1 MAALSLSIIRTNV
14 GPSQAQGRAA
24 PIPGLSYRD
33 WGILSAA
40 ALWAGLWVLIPVWSD
55 VAPSG
60 DNIEQLVWSQGL
72 ELGYHKHP
80 PLPTWILIGAEHLFA
95 PSLPLTYA
103 LSIAG
108 MLIGAA
114 FLGRLA
120 AELLGRGAALPAVLA
135 TGCIAFFSY
144 RAHIYNHNTVLVPF
158 VYASAWFFL
167 KAARTGRLGFW
178 AMFGVACAAG
188 MLTKYQFV
196 VVLGTFL
203 LIAFSLRLYRQ
214 PPALLGACVAA
225 VVALLLL
232 MPHILWLVGNDFPP
246 FRYAS
251 HMMLTRL
258 GPLQRLDHSAG
269 FALQQVRDGAVA
281 VVMLLLAAGLSRRAP
296 PDESARQLADPAKP
310 TALGDE
316 RVWIF
321 ALGFAPLAIM
331 LALGLFG
338 GVELENHWGTT
349 ALQFTALPALYWMR
363 QRGRTIGVSPVLL
376 VFCTVQVAEAAYVI
390 HDELRDRSLTLDGGR
405 VRAFN
410 PRELAEAAQA
420 DWHRVTSAPL
430 RYVVGST
437 TWGGF
442 IALYA
447 TDRPQVLISG
457 QPSASPWVSM
467 TDLARCGGLY
477 IDPIQPPA
485 GMGQPPSATGA
496 TELPGGDGVLLRHRG
511 EWDAVNYTNSNKGQ
525 ALRIRWTVVPP
536 TRQCSGGL
544 SP

>member
-1 MAALSLSIIRTNV
+1 L
-14 GPSQAQGRAA
+14 
-24 PIPGLSYRD
+24 
-33 WGILSAA
+33 GILSAA
-40 ALWAGLWVLIPVWSD
+40 ALWAVLWVLIPAWSD
-55 VAPSG
+55 VTPSG

-80 PLPTWILIGAEHLFA
+80 PLPTWILIGAEHFFPPGL
-95 PSLPLTYA
+95 LLTYV

-114 FLGRLA
+114 FLWRLA
-120 AELLGRGAALPAVLA
+120 AELLGRAAALPAVLA

-167 KAARTGRLGFW
+167 KAVRTGRLGFW
-178 AMFGVACAAG
+178 ALFGVACAAA

-203 LIAFSLRLYRQ
+203 LIALLLRLYRQ
-214 PPALLGACVAA
+214 PRALLGACLAVA
-225 VVALLLL
+225 VALLLL
-232 MPHILWLVGNDFPP
+232 MPHILWLFGNDFPP
-246 FRYAS
+246 FRYAG

-269 FALQQVRDGAVA
+269 FALQQVRDVLVA
-281 VVMLLLAAGLSRRAP
+281 VVVLLLAARLSRRRTSLG
-296 PDESARQLADPAKP
+296 ESARPFAEPAKQA
-310 TALGDE
+310 ALGDE
-316 RVWIF
+316 CVWIL

-331 LALGLFG
+331 LALGLFA

-363 QRGRTIGVSPVLL
+363 QRGNTVAAAPLLL

-405 VRAFN
+405 IRAFD
-410 PRELAEAAQA
+410 PRALAQAAQA
-420 DWHRVTSAPL
+420 DWHLVTPAPL

-447 TDRPQVLISG
+447 SDGPQVLISG

-477 IDPIQPPA
+477 IDPIQPPTA
-485 GMGQPPSATGA
+485 MGA
-496 TELPGGDGVLLRHRG
+496 TELPGGDGVPLRHRG
-511 EWDAVNYTNSNKGQ
+511 EWDAVNYENSNKGQ
-525 ALRIRWTVVPP
+525 VLRIRWTVVPP
-536 TRQCSGGL
+536 TQQCSGGL